1 MCYNK
6 EKSFYTFRKEF
17 KDMKKTVLVNGGSRG
32 IGRAICEKFAKEGA
46 NVAFTYLQ
54 SEEKAQTLARELG
67 ALAIRADSRSS
78 TEVGRVVKA
87 TEEQFGR
94 IDILVNCAAKSEFA
108 LLTDISDEA
117 WRDMMAVNLDGYF
130 YYIRAVLPSM
140 IREKQGRIINI
151 TSMWGEVGAS
161 CEVHYSASKAA
172 VIGLTKALAKELGPS
187 GITVNCVEPGLI
199 DTEMNRTLDD
209 ECRQGLIDET
219 PLCRIGRPEDV
230 AAAVLFFASEQAS
243 FVTGQTLGVDGG
255 YAI

>member
-1 MCYNK
+1 
-6 EKSFYTFRKEF
+6 
-17 KDMKKTVLVNGGSRG
+17 MKKTVLVNGGSRG

-54 SEEKAQTLARELG
+54 SEEKAKALAEKLG

-78 TEVGRVVKA
+78 ADVNRAVKA
-87 TEEQFGR
+87 AEEQFGR

-187 GITVNCVEPGLI
+187 GITVNCVSPGVI
-199 DTEMNRTLDD
+199 DTDMNRAHLTD
-209 ECRQGLIDET
+209 EDLSALADET
-219 PLCRIGRPEDV
+219 PLGRIGTPEEV
-230 AAAVLFFASEQAS
+230 AASVAFLAGDGGNFI
-243 FVTGQTLGVDGG
+243 TGQILSVNGG
-255 YAI
+255 LVI